1 MIPKDIADYGVIFA
15 VILVLEHMEDKS
27 HKHGSATMLYI
38 MLGVLALVLSYVLA
52 QAVHHAQ
59 PDARP
64 HGTMHQE
71 NL

>member
-1 MIPKDIADYGVIFA
+1 
-15 VILVLEHMEDKS
+15 MEDKS

-38 MLGVLALVLSYVLA
+38 MFGVLALLLSYVLA
-52 QAVHHAQ
+52 QAMHHAQ
-59 PDARP
+59 PEARP